1 MSAQWQKT
9 SRDNM
14 GKLMKVQSA
23 DNVRVKKNAHKNIFA
38 LLQNMNC
45 CIIATAS
52 LEIRNMDKK
61 FCFPEFQ
68 TLYQIVL

>member
-1 MSAQWQKT
+1 
-9 SRDNM
+9 M

-23 DNVRVKKNAHKNIFA
+23 DDVRVEKMLTINLCITSKYE
-38 LLQNMNC
+38 LLY
-45 CIIATAS
+45 
-52 LEIRNMDKK
+52 EIRNMDKK